1 MSPGRTG
8 NPPVTAGAR
17 VTTGPQD
24 SRQAEAL
31 RGGAGTVTHMYAGPG
46 MAAWRR
52 HGRASAYLNRCVDL
66 LRVSSALCTA
76 TAGTARRG

>member
-1 MSPGRTG
+1 
-8 NPPVTAGAR
+8 
-17 VTTGPQD
+17 
-24 SRQAEAL
+24 
-31 RGGAGTVTHMYAGPG
+31 MYAGPG

-52 HGRASAYLNRCVDL
+52 HGRASAYRNRCVDL